1 MVQTRISSAQ
11 FFVAMFVSHILVTIA
26 LNAQYTGG
34 ESILDN
40 IISCL
45 LAMVLGALIALPV
58 WLCMGRGGSV
68 PELAVG
74 SMGKL
79 GYIVPI
85 GYWLYFL
92 LAGGSSLAPVS
103 YTHLRAHET

>member
-45 LAMVLGALIALPV
+45 LAMALGALIALPV
-58 WLCMGRGGSV
+58 WLCMGRDSVPMGRDSV

-85 GYWLYFL
+85 VYWQI
-92 LAGGSSLAPVS
+92 G
-103 YTHLRAHET
+103 RAHV